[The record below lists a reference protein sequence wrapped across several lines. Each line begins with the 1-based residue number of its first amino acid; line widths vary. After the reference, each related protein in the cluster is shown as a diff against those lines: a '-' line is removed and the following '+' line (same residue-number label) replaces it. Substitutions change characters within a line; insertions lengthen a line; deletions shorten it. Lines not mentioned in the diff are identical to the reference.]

1 MKKRILLSLLC
12 AAALGLCAGCGSS
25 TDGGSGSG
33 ESSSSQVEEKTSF
46 GVGETYEGDGVKI
59 TLNKVEEN
67 EGTQYLK
74 PDKGNT
80 FIVCEFTVENGSDKE
95 LLISA
100 ASFDAYADDEA
111 ISLSIS
117 ASYEQGKDLSG
128 TIAKGKKLTGII
140 GYELPADWKELEL
153 QYKPNL
159 FLDKTVN
166 FVATNA

>member
-12 AAALGLCAGCGSS
+12 AAALVICAGCGPSA
-25 TDGGSGSG
+25 GGENGSG
-33 ESSSSQVEEKTSF
+33 EGASSQVEEKTSF
-46 GVGETYEGDGVKI
+46 GVGETYEEDGVKI
-59 TLNKVEEN
+59 TLNRVEEN

-74 PDKGNT
+74 PADGNA

-95 LLISA
+95 LLVTA

-153 QYKPNL
+153 AYKPNL
-159 FLDKTVN
+159 FLDKAIN

>member
-12 AAALGLCAGCGSS
+12 AAALVICAGCGSS
-25 TDGGSGSG
+25 ASGENGSG
-33 ESSSSQVEEKTSF
+33 EGASSQ
-46 GVGETYEGDGVKI
+46 
-59 TLNKVEEN
+59 EEN

-74 PDKGNT
+74 PADGNA

-95 LLISA
+95 LLVTA

-153 QYKPNL
+153 AYKPNL
-159 FLDKTVN
+159 FLDKAIN